1 VQHIGIDLGAKK
13 SHIVVLSETGD
24 VLAKEILAASELRDW
39 LEKQDRSRVVMEAC
53 TQSPAVARRSQDAGH
68 QTVVIPAHV
77 VRSLGVAYRGIK
89 TDERDALVLAQASVR
104 NRDLPSVHLRTIAA
118 QKRRD
123 DLSARSVLVASRT
136 RLVLH
141 IKSWFRGQLIRL
153 TTGAHA
159 KTFADHVRKAAEAVG
174 GLPATLEALVVTIET
189 LNQQIAHI
197 DQQAKAIAATDAVC
211 KRLMTVPGVG
221 PTIALAFSSHIDDI
235 ARFDSADALTSYMAL
250 VPGEATTGG
259 KLQRTGTLKAGP
271 LHLKAMLVQGAWGLW
286 RSRPL
291 DPAVQWARR
300 IADKRGKR
308 IAIIALARKL
318 VRIMYAVWKHQTT
331 YSPTHGK
338 NISAVSTIS
347 TTSTLDVSL
356 AVSP

>member
-1 VQHIGIDLGAKK
+1 MNHIGIDLGAKK
-13 SHIVVLSETGD
+13 SHIVVLSQTGE
-24 VLAKEILAASELRDW
+24 VLAKEILAAQELRGW
-39 LEKQDRSRVVMEAC
+39 LKGQDHSRVVMEAC
-53 TQSPAVARRSQDAGH
+53 TQSSAVARLSQEAGH
-68 QTVVIPAHV
+68 ETVVIPAHV

-89 TDERDALVLAQASVR
+89 TDERDALALAQASVR
-104 NRDLPSVHLRTIAA
+104 NRDLPRVHLRNPEA

-153 TTGAHA
+153 TTGAHV
-159 KTFADHVRKAAEAVG
+159 KTFADRVRQAAQAVG
-174 GLPATLEALVVTIET
+174 GLPATLEAILVTVET

-197 DQQAKAIAATDAVC
+197 DQQAKAIAATDVVC

-235 ARFDSADALTSYMAL
+235 ARFESAEALTSYMAL

-259 KLQRTGTLKAGP
+259 KLHRTGTLKAGP
-271 LHLKAMLVQGAWGLW
+271 LHLKSMLVQGAWGLW

-291 DPAVQWARR
+291 DPAVVWARR
-300 IADKRGKR
+300 IADTRGKR

-318 VRIMYAVWKHQTT
+318 VRIMYAVWKHQTI
-331 YSPTHGK
+331 YSPTHGAK
-338 NISAVSTIS
+338 RTAAASTS
-347 TTSTLDVSL
+347 TTLMLDVSSS
-356 AVSP
+356 VSP